1 MSNTHK
7 HGIRDYSRAFAA
19 GIALNLAFVTI
30 EFVYGR
36 VAHSLALVADAG
48 HNLSDVLSLLL
59 AWGAGELSRRRPT
72 PGRTFG
78 MRRSSI
84 LASLI
89 NAVILLVTLGAITW
103 EAIQRFSE
111 AQDIAGK
118 TVIVVGAIG
127 VLINGLTAA
136 MFAKE
141 RKGDLNIRG
150 AFLHMAADAGVSLG
164 VVATGIVIL
173 AQLRN
178 LNACNM
184 SLNALVYC
192 RRSFAGAT

>member
-1 MSNTHK
+1 
-7 HGIRDYSRAFAA
+7 
-19 GIALNLAFVTI
+19 
-30 EFVYGR
+30 
-36 VAHSLALVADAG
+36 
-48 HNLSDVLSLLL
+48 
-59 AWGAGELSRRRPT
+59 
-72 PGRTFG
+72 

-89 NAVILLVTLGAITW
+89 NAVILLVTLGAITL

-111 AQDIAGK
+111 PQDIAGK

-173 AQLRN
+173 A
-178 LNACNM
+178 
-184 SLNALVYC
+184 
-192 RRSFAGAT
+192 